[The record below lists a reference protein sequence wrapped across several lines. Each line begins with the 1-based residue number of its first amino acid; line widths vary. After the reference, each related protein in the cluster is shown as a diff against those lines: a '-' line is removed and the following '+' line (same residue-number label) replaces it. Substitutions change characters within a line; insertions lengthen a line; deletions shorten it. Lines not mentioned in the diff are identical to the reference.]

1 MDTPFP
7 GQQLGARPNAA
18 AGPCVPLV
26 KQITLEGHTWMAGG
40 KCIVDEPFGHRP
52 VVHRVSTPAAPDR
65 PAQGAGPVIAPTEE
79 DQLVRRVQQG
89 DSTAFDILVRHY
101 LSRAYAVAY
110 RVVRHR
116 EDAEDVVQEGFLSAL
131 EHIDSFEVGRPFG
144 PWLYRI
150 LVNRGLS
157 LVASR
162 ARRTTQE
169 IRDSVAGNGP
179 SPLGQTLGRE
189 VLERFNATVAQL
201 PERQRVAVQLHDVDG
216 FSAEEIGE
224 ALGIASGTVRW
235 YVHQARRTLR
245 GALGPLHVEGGDR

>member
-1 MDTPFP
+1 
-7 GQQLGARPNAA
+7 
-18 AGPCVPLV
+18 
-26 KQITLEGHTWMAGG
+26 MASSEW
-40 KCIVDEPFGHRP
+40 ILDEPLRHRP
-52 VVHRVSTPAAPDR
+52 VARRTISTAAPGQTAR
-65 PAQGAGPVIAPTEE
+65 GARIVIAPAEE
-79 DQLVRRVQQG
+79 ERLIRRVQQG
-89 DSTAFDILVRHY
+89 DSTAFDTLMRQY
-101 LSRAYAVAY
+101 LSRAYTVAF

-116 EDAEDVVQEGFLSAL
+116 EDAEDVVQEGFISAL

-162 ARRTTQE
+162 SRRATQE
-169 IRDSVAGNGP
+169 IPDTVAGKSP

-189 VLERFNATVAQL
+189 VREHFDATVARL
-201 PERQRVAVQLHDVDG
+201 PERQRVAIQLHDVDG

-245 GALGPLHVEGGDR
+245 SALGALHEGREDSDETG

>member
-1 MDTPFP
+1 
-7 GQQLGARPNAA
+7 
-18 AGPCVPLV
+18 
-26 KQITLEGHTWMAGG
+26 MASSEWIHG
-40 KCIVDEPFGHRP
+40 EPFGHRP
-52 VVHRVSTPAAPDR
+52 ALHRASTAAAPSR
-65 PAQGAGPVIAPTEE
+65 PAQDVCLVIAPADEE
-79 DQLVRRVQQG
+79 RLIRRVQQG
-89 DSTAFDILVRHY
+89 DSTAFDTLVRQY
-101 LSRAYAVAY
+101 LGRAYTVAF

-131 EHIDSFEVGRPFG
+131 DHIDSFEVGRPFG

-162 ARRTTQE
+162 TRRATQE
-169 IRDSVAGNGP
+169 IPDSVAGSGQ
-179 SPLGQTLGRE
+179 SPLRQTLGRE
-189 VLERFNATVAQL
+189 VREHFDATVAKL

-245 GALGPLHVEGGDR
+245 GALGPLHDGTEDSDETG